1 MVWRFKFCLFVVFES
16 CASRRRRIREPP
28 LAKRVLLGSR
38 RRSEQAFRE
47 TAYDS
52 RAPDNT
58 ARARGRHIGRDIPYG
73 SIVPFAFGCLYD
85 GAAVPDHNALERAT
99 RVLERIP
106 FALLEDMERSYVLL
120 AHAFSSSKTTCTRI
134 RRRLLPLARSRVRDN
149 RSEKHD
155 QLLNDARRRALFERY
170 NRLDVALYRNA
181 TAIWCAEWYNAIGDR
196 ESCVRTYA
204 HARPGTPSPCS

>member
-1 MVWRFKFCLFVVFES
+1 MAWGACRL
-16 CASRRRRIREPP
+16 I
-28 LAKRVLLGSR
+28 
-38 RRSEQAFRE
+38 
-47 TAYDS
+47 
-52 RAPDNT
+52 
-58 ARARGRHIGRDIPYG
+58 
-73 SIVPFAFGCLYD
+73 FAQ
-85 GAAVPDHNALERAT
+85 VPDAAALARAT
-99 RVLERIP
+99 RVFERIP
-106 FALLEDMERSYVLL
+106 FALLADMERSYVLL

-204 HARPGTPSPCS
+204 HARPGTPSPCTRDAVAATA

>member
-1 MVWRFKFCLFVVFES
+1 MLFI
-16 CASRRRRIREPP
+16 A
-28 LAKRVLLGSR
+28 LA
-38 RRSEQAFRE
+38 A
-47 TAYDS
+47 TA
-52 RAPDNT
+52 
-58 ARARGRHIGRDIPYG
+58 H
-73 SIVPFAFGCLYD
+73 
-85 GAAVPDHNALERAT
+85 AAWPR
-99 RVLERIP
+99 
-106 FALLEDMERSYVLL
+106 L

-155 QLLNDARRRALFERY
+155 QFLNDAGRRALFEGY

-204 HARPGTPSPCS
+204 HARPGTPSPCTRDAVAAMA